1 MKRNLL
7 ITLVVITFLS
17 LAFFGFKTFVTSIYN
32 QRDCEFA
39 NIDNIEV
46 NVGIDIPS
54 IESTACNYNEIK
66 NQKSVYFKFDKEVNI
81 QDYYT
86 SNHFKNLEYSDLVK
100 FKNLDFVGNKITF
113 NDENIT
119 IITAPN
125 GYGKTV
131 CLKVIDAIFNKR
143 FTYLSNLDFSSIFI
157 KEPKGSE

>member
-54 IESTACNYNEIK
+54 IENTSCNYDEFK
-66 NQKSVYFKFDKEVNI
+66 NQKSVYFKLVNEINI
-81 QDYYT
+81 QEYCK
-86 SNHFKNLEYSDLVK
+86 SNKFKKIQSSDLEK
-100 FKNLDFVGNKITF
+100 YKNSDFVGNNRPF
-113 NDENIT
+113 NDELENYYYKSEIRRSNSYHAILNVDT
-119 IITAPN
+119 KELWI
-125 GYGKTV
+125 
-131 CLKVIDAIFNKR
+131 VISFKD
-143 FTYLSNLDFSSIFI
+143 
-157 KEPKGSE
+157 

>member
-7 ITLVVITFLS
+7 IALVVIAFLS
-17 LAFFGFKTFVTSIYN
+17 LALFGFKTFIASIYN

-46 NVGIDIPS
+46 NTGIDIPS
-54 IESTACNYNEIK
+54 IESTTCNYDEIK

-100 FKNLDFVGNKITF
+100 FKNLDFVGNKRPF
-113 NDENIT
+113 NDGLNNYYYKNEMRRSNSFYAILNADT
-119 IITAPN
+119 KELWI
-125 GYGKTV
+125 
-131 CLKVIDAIFNKR
+131 VISFKD
-143 FTYLSNLDFSSIFI
+143 
-157 KEPKGSE
+157 

>member
-54 IESTACNYNEIK
+54 IENTSCNYDEFK

-100 FKNLDFVGNKITF
+100 FKNLDFVGNKRPF
-113 NDENIT
+113 NDGLNNYYYKSEMRRSNSYHAILNFDT
-119 IITAPN
+119 KELWI
-125 GYGKTV
+125 
-131 CLKVIDAIFNKR
+131 VISFKD
-143 FTYLSNLDFSSIFI
+143 
-157 KEPKGSE
+157 

>member
-46 NVGIDIPS
+46 NIGIDIPS
-54 IESTACNYNEIK
+54 IESTTCNYDEIK
-66 NQKSVYFKFDKEVNI
+66 NQKSVYFKLDKEVNI

-86 SNHFKNLEYSDLVK
+86 SNHFKNVQSSDLVK
-100 FKNLDFVGNKITF
+100 FNELDFVGNKRPF
-113 NDENIT
+113 NDGLNNYYYKSEMRRSNSYHAILNVDT
-119 IITAPN
+119 KELWI
-125 GYGKTV
+125 
-131 CLKVIDAIFNKR
+131 VISFKD
-143 FTYLSNLDFSSIFI
+143 
-157 KEPKGSE
+157 